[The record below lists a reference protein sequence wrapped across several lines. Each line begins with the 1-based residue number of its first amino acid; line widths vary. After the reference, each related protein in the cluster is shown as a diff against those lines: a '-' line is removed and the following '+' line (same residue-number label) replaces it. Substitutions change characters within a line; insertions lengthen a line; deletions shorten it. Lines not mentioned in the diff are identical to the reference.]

1 MSTVAVMGGTVVDGT
16 GAAPFRADVLIE
28 DDRVTAVAPGAAAGT
43 GAGRADRVLDASGL
57 MVAPGFVDLHTHYD
71 AQLFWD
77 PNASP
82 SPLHGVTT
90 VLGGNCGFSL
100 APLAPGKGHADYVI
114 EMMARVEGMPLAA
127 LRTGLPWDWTSF
139 GGWLSRLDGRVA
151 VNAGFLVGHSTL
163 RRLVMGERA
172 VGGTASVED
181 LDALEAALHA
191 ALDEGALGFSTSQA
205 HTHNDGD
212 GQPVPSRAAG
222 RAELE
227 RLASAVRAH
236 EGTTVELIVPGC
248 LNGFSEDEVDFLAT
262 MSLLAD
268 RPVNW
273 NVLGVSARNP
283 DGVWSQLAAGSAAAE
298 RGATVVAL
306 TLPHTMRLRLSFETG
321 AILDGLP
328 GWREVFALPVQD
340 RAAALADPETRR
352 RLDAGAQS
360 DEAGILRA
368 LSQWDRL
375 IFEETFAPE
384 NADVEGRSVGEVA
397 RDRGV
402 TPFDALLDVVVADRL
417 RTGLCPPIPET
428 EEDWVLR
435 AETWRDPR
443 AIVGGSDAG
452 AHLDTMC
459 GAVYSTSL
467 LGEGVRARGLLGWE
481 QAVRLLTDVPARLY
495 GLRDR
500 GRLVPGTF
508 ADVVVFD
515 PASIGHGPVRR
526 RDDLPGG
533 SSRLY
538 AEAVGVGHVLVNG
551 VEIVRDGDFTGA
563 VPGRVLRSG
572 RDTHTVHAG
581 SDWAGAVA

>member
-1 MSTVAVMGGTVVDGT
+1 VTVAIRGGTVVDGT
-16 GAAPFRADVLIE
+16 GAPPVRADVVIDGE
-28 DDRVTAVAPGAAAGT
+28 RIAGVGPGAETAGADTVIDAT
-43 GAGRADRVLDASGL
+43 GML
-57 MVAPGFVDLHTHYD
+57 VAPGFVDLHTHYD

-100 APLAPGKGHADYVI
+100 APMAPEHVDYI
-114 EMMARVEGMPLAA
+114 ARMMARVEGMPLTA
-127 LRTGLPWDWTSF
+127 LRSGLPWDWGSF
-139 GGWLSRLDGRVA
+139 GEWIGRLDGRIA

-163 RRLVMGERA
+163 RRSVMGERA
-172 VGGTASVED
+172 VGGAATAED
-181 LDALEAALHA
+181 TDAMEAALHA
-191 ALDEGALGFSTSQA
+191 ALDEGALGFSTSQV

-212 GQPVPSRAAG
+212 GQPVPSRAAD

-227 RLASAVRAH
+227 RLAAAVRRH

-248 LNGFSEDEVDFLAT
+248 LNGFTEEEIDFLTT

-273 NVLGVSARNP
+273 NVLGVSAMNP
-283 DGVWSQLAAGSAAAE
+283 DNGWSQLAAGTAAAA

-306 TLPHTMRLRLSFETG
+306 TLPHTMQLRLSFEHG

-328 GWREVFALPVQD
+328 GWREVFALPVPE
-340 RAAALADPETRR
+340 RIKAFSDPETRR

-360 DEAGILRA
+360 DEAGILRHLA
-368 LSQWDRL
+368 VWERL
-375 IFEETFAPE
+375 IIEETFAPE
-384 NADVEGRSVGEVA
+384 NAGLEGHSVGEVA
-397 RDRGV
+397 RDRGR
-402 TPFDALLDVVVADRL
+402 TPFDALLDVVVADGL
-417 RTGLCPPIPET
+417 RTGLRPPIPES

-435 AETWRDPR
+435 AQTWQDPR

-459 GAVYSTSL
+459 GAIYSTSM
-467 LGEGVRARGLLGWE
+467 LGDGVRARGLLSWE
-481 QAVRLLTDVPARLY
+481 EAVRLLTDVPARLY

-500 GRLVPGTF
+500 GRIVEGGF
-508 ADVVVFD
+508 ADLVVFD
-515 PASIGHGPVRR
+515 PTSIGHGAVRT

-533 SSRLY
+533 ASRLY
-538 AEAVGVGHVLVNG
+538 AEAVGIEHVLVNG
-551 VEIVRDGDFTGA
+551 AEIVHNGVFTGA
-563 VPGRVLRSG
+563 VPGHVLRSG
-572 RDTHTVHAG
+572 HDTDTVHAG